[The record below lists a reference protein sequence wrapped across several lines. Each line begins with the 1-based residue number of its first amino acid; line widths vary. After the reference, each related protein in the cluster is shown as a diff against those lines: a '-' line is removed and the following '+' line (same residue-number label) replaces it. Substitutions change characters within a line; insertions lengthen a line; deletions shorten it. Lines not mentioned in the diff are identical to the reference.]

1 MICEYASSKK
11 AANFALK
18 SIENVISDIADFVNS
33 ENDREKI
40 VRGLNYLVEDAKRPH
55 KVNHQFSYKEICG
68 GLKFYKN
75 FSIKKSVFVID
86 LLPIIDIY
94 SKNFNLLSTKT
105 SIHFESFFDG
115 SFYKRTNDKNTIY
128 IALYADEINFV
139 NPIGNIDT

>member
-1 MICEYASSKK
+1 MAI
-11 AANFALK
+11 LK
-18 SIENVISDIADFVNS
+18 IPPKLVQQVSVI
-33 ENDREKI
+33 
-40 VRGLNYLVEDAKRPH
+40 
-55 KVNHQFSYKEICG
+55 
-68 GLKFYKN
+68 KN

-105 SIHFESFFDG
+105 SIHFESFFDR